1 MIDFNMNSRG
11 AFTLIEI
18 LIVLALFLLFSSIAI
33 PNIGMLNHAKESKE
47 LREMKTDLLYTRNQA
62 IVGSRT
68 LKFKW
73 DYANNGYRITSLD
86 EKEVIK
92 SHRCES
98 GIKIIENPKINEFI
112 FSPRGT
118 PSYSDTISIVD
129 SKNGRYHLSV
139 APATGKITL
148 QKVK

>member
-1 MIDFNMNSRG
+1 MNSRG

-33 PNIGMLNHAKESKE
+33 PNMGILNGVRESKE
-47 LREMKTDLLYTRNQA
+47 LREIRIDLLYTRNQA
-62 IVGSRT
+62 IVASRT

-73 DYANNGYRITSLD
+73 DYPNNGYSITSLD
-86 EKEVIK
+86 EKEIIK
-92 SHRCES
+92 SYRCEY
-98 GIKIIENPKINEFI
+98 GIRIIENPKINEFI

-129 SKNGRYHLSV
+129 SKNQRYHLSV